1 MIWKRK
7 PTPVQAKETPKRI
20 NLSEEEFTDMVIDF
34 ESGKM
39 TGEDVLIYF
48 AYLSER
54 DMDDRFSYPWL
65 MDFIER
71 GIIVNGLVN
80 PLQLKTYKNSKI

>member
-1 MIWKRK
+1 
-7 PTPVQAKETPKRI
+7 
-20 NLSEEEFTDMVIDF
+20 MVINF

-71 GIIVNGLVN
+71 GIIVDGLVN
-80 PLQLKTYKNSKI
+80 PLRLKQYKATK